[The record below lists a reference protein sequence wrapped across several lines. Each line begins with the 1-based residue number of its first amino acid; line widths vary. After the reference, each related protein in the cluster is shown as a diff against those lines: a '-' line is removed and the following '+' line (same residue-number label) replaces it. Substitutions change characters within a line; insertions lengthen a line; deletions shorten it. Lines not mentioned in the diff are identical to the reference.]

1 MWDSCQVNKI
11 KCKNYSAGEIFRAIL
26 FDTTEDEIKNI
37 SPEELRITIEDNELV
52 ESFVT
57 YGRLFSIKHNFNDDT
72 FEVEFEKISP
82 LEKMANES
90 IKLCDKLQ
98 AKINE
103 LEEKN
108 KIILGDVEK
117 LSEQNK
123 MIVDQLASF
132 KDVDISLIVKDKEE

>member
-1 MWDSCQVNKI
+1 MELNKI

-82 LEKMANES
+82 LEKMTNES

-98 AKINE
+98 AKIDE

-132 KDVDISLIVKDKEE
+132 KDVDISSIIKDKEE

>member
-1 MWDSCQVNKI
+1 MELNKI